1 MNTLL
6 FLIQNVLTIR
16 LLDIIDILL
25 MAFLLYQIYHL
36 IKGTVAIY
44 IFFGIIS
51 IYVVWKIM
59 SAYEME
65 LMSGIIGQFISVGI
79 IAIIIVFQPEIRQF
93 LLFLGKNKVIQK
105 GSEVVM
111 SFSKNEEADLTPEI
125 DKIIKACVN
134 MSKTYTG
141 ALIVISGR
149 NELRSFIETGEI
161 INAQI
166 SSQLLENIFFKNS
179 PLHDGAAIIIGKE
192 IKAARCILPVTQNQ
206 NIPANLGLRHRAAIG
221 LTEQSDAVAIIVSE
235 QTGHISCCKNGKL
248 FRNINPEELK
258 TRLIAELSEIHT

>member
-6 FLIQNVLTIR
+6 FILQNVLTIR

-25 MAFLLYQIYHL
+25 MAFLLYQIYQL

-51 IYVVWKIM
+51 IYVIWKIM

-111 SFSKNEEADLTPEI
+111 SFSKNENVEVAPEVE
-125 DKIIKACVN
+125 KIIKACVN

-149 NELRSFIETGEI
+149 NELRSFIETGET
-161 INAQI
+161 INARI

-179 PLHDGAAIIIGKE
+179 PLHDGAAIIIGNE
-192 IKAARCILPVTQNQ
+192 IRAARCILPVTQNQ
-206 NIPANLGLRHRAAIG
+206 NVPVSLGLRHRAAIG
-221 LTEQSDAVAIIVSE
+221 LTEQSDASAIVVSE
-235 QTGHISCCKNGKL
+235 QTGHISFCKNGKL
-248 FRNINPEELK
+248 FRNINPEDLK
-258 TRLIAELSEIHT
+258 NKIIDEINQMLG